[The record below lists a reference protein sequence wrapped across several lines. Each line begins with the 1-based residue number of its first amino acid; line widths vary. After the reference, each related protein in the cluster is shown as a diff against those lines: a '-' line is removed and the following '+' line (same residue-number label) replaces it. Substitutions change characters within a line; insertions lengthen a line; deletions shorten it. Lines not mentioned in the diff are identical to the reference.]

1 MNRIFLNISTFVY
14 TVAAFTLVVISMLI
28 IGWSIYEIV
37 INLKDFSINK
47 EFIIIMLQAVGAIVI
62 ATAIVDVA
70 KYMIEEEVLKDKEL
84 SDPEEARRTLT
95 KIMTIISITVSIE
108 GIIYIFKAGLKDLSL
123 LVYPSLLIIT
133 SMIIIVGMAYYQKL
147 NIKE

>member
-95 KIMTIISITVSIE
+95 KIMTIISIAVSIE